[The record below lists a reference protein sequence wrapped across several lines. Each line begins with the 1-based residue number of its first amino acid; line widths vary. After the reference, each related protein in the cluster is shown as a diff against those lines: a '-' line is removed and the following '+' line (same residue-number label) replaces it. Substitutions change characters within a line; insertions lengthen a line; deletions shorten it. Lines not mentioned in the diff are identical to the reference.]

1 MIGRPQLARRDVV
14 AFLPI
19 LAANLVPLGG
29 ITLFDWRVSE
39 LLVIY
44 WIEVCVMLFL
54 YSVVALFAKRPIVTD
69 RRTFYLPG
77 VSEDDD
83 CGSKLERKRVGI
95 SVPGPLPPIYPH
107 DLGVILLS
115 FGWGA
120 AFWIGPILAF
130 EIQEVVLE
138 AFSPLVV
145 ATTGGIVL
153 SHLIELRREFFGA
166 KKYTEMSAHMVLE
179 IPLRIIL
186 FPIVLFAFIVFFA
199 WPFLAFVFLI
209 LPEAMGISWTAPRI
223 EFVFVTT
230 VVLLKL
236 TVEWARFWADR
247 DPDPGRVT
255 RWFLPQDPR
264 KT

>member
-1 MIGRPQLARRDVV
+1 MIGRPQLDRLDAV
-14 AFLPI
+14 AFLPV
-19 LAANLVPLGG
+19 LVANLVPLGG
-29 ITLFDWRVSE
+29 IVLFNWRVAE

-54 YSVVALFAKRPIVTD
+54 YSGIALFARQPIVTD
-69 RRTFYLPG
+69 GRTFYLPG
-77 VSEDDD
+77 VNGDAD
-83 CGSKLERKRVGI
+83 CGSKLERQRVGI

-107 DLGVILLS
+107 DLGVILPS

-130 EIQEVVLE
+130 DVQEVVLG

-145 ATTGGIVL
+145 ATTGGIIL
-153 SHLIELRREFFGA
+153 SHLVELRREFFGP
-166 KKYTEMSAHMVLE
+166 KTYTEMSAHMVLE

-186 FPIVLFAFIVFFA
+186 FPILLLAFIAFFA

-209 LPEAMGISWTAPRI
+209 LPEAMGISWTAARV
-223 EFVFVTT
+223 EFVGVTA
-230 VVLLKL
+230 VVGLKL
-236 TVEWARFWADR
+236 TVEWARFRADR

-264 KT
+264 ER